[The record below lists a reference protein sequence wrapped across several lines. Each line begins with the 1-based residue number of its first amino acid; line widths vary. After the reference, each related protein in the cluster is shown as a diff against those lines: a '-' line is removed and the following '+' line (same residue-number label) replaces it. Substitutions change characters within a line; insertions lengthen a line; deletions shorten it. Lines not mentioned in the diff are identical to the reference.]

1 MRLFEVVKPLND
13 SKSEGVDYFAVRVK
27 FKVS

>member
-1 MRLFEVVKPLND
+1 MRLFEVVKPLSD
-13 SKSEGVDYFAVRVK
+13 SKSERADYFAVRVK